1 MDGVVAGTR
10 QQQLHPVTQRTYN
23 DPLHREIS
31 LERNAPC
38 EGMVMDLVDT
48 TPFQRLRR
56 VRQLGPAFLTFHG
69 AESSRF
75 THSLGVFHLARRA
88 FKRMVEQA
96 PELEAHRPVL
106 YAAALLHDLGHGPL
120 SHTGEEMFGLRHET
134 WSARIIREHH
144 AIRECLEQEQA
155 GTADSVAALL
165 EHGISPH
172 PVIQRLVSS
181 QLDCDR
187 LDYLIRD
194 SYSTGTRYGQLDLDR
209 VLGALTLAPD
219 GDIAIHPKGLMAVEH
234 YLVVRNLMYRSVY
247 NHRLNVVCNW
257 LLERLV
263 QLVRDLGSK
272 KVWADDVMAQWLW
285 KTDQINLDCF
295 LSNDDMRTGYHLQ
308 RWKEEGPSPVAELSA
323 RFLDRR
329 LLKATAVDHLSRENQ
344 LNSLAIATR
353 LTEDLGHDPQNCCG
367 LRHQQIR
374 GYHPYRGGLRL
385 CDGKNLQALEQ
396 VSPLVRSLSQPAATS
411 WLIHP
416 AEISAELRQT
426 MDHAWTTRSNLTAET

>member
-1 MDGVVAGTR
+1 MR
-10 QQQLHPVTQRTYN
+10 QRTYN
-23 DPLHREIS
+23 DPLHREIG
-31 LERNAPC
+31 LEQSAPC
-38 EGMVMDLVDT
+38 EAMVMELVDT
-48 TPFQRLRR
+48 APFQRLRR
-56 VRQLGPAFLTFHG
+56 IRQLGPAFLTFHG

-96 PELEAHRPVL
+96 PELEPHRPVL

-120 SHTGEEMFGLRHET
+120 SHTGEEMFGLRHES
-134 WSARIIREHH
+134 WSARIIRDHTD
-144 AIRECLEQEQA
+144 IRECLETEQA
-155 GTADSVAALL
+155 GTADSVADLL

-187 LDYLIRD
+187 LDYLLRD

-209 VLGALTLAPD
+209 ILGALTLAPD
-219 GDIAIHPKGLMAVEH
+219 GDIAIHPKGLTAVEH

-263 QLVRDLGSK
+263 QLVRDLGRQ
-272 KVWADDVMAQWLW
+272 KVWTDEVMAQWLW
-285 KTDQINLDCF
+285 NADQINLDLF
-295 LSNDDMRTGYHLQ
+295 LANDDVRTGYHLQ
-308 RWKEEGPSPVAELSA
+308 RWKEEGPSAVAELSA
-323 RFLDRR
+323 RFLDRN
-329 LLKATAVDHLSRENQ
+329 LFKATAVDHLSRENQ
-344 LNSLAIATR
+344 LKSLAIATR
-353 LTEDLGHDPQNCCG
+353 LAESQGHDPRNSCG

-385 CDGKNLQALEQ
+385 WDGENLQALEQ
-396 VSPLVRSLSQPAATS
+396 ASPLVESLIQPAATS

-416 AEISAELRQT
+416 GDISAELRQT
-426 MDHAWTTRSNLTAET
+426 MALEWTTRSNWTQGE

>member
-1 MDGVVAGTR
+1 MR
-10 QQQLHPVTQRTYN
+10 QRTYN
-23 DPLHREIS
+23 DPLHREIG
-31 LERNAPC
+31 LEQSAPC
-38 EGMVMDLVDT
+38 EAMVMELIDT
-48 TPFQRLRR
+48 APFQRLRR
-56 VRQLGPAFLTFHG
+56 IRQLGPAFLTFHG

-96 PELEAHRPVL
+96 PELEPHRPVL

-120 SHTGEEMFGLRHET
+120 SHTGEEMFGVRHES
-134 WSARIIREHH
+134 WSARIIRDHTE
-144 AIRECLEQEQA
+144 IRECLENERA
-155 GTADSVAALL
+155 NTADSVADLL

-187 LDYLIRD
+187 LDYLLRD

-209 VLGALTLAPD
+209 ILGALTLAPD

-263 QLVRDLGSK
+263 QLVRDLGPK
-272 KVWADDVMAQWLW
+272 QVWADEVMAQWLW
-285 KTDQINLDCF
+285 NTDQINLDLF
-295 LSNDDMRTGYHLQ
+295 LANDDVRTGYHLQ
-308 RWKEEGPSPVAELSA
+308 RWKEGGPSAVAELSA
-323 RFLDRR
+323 RFLDRN

-344 LNSLAIATR
+344 LKSLAIATR
-353 LTEDLGHDPQNCCG
+353 LAEGKGHEPRNSCG

-385 CDGKNLQALEQ
+385 WDGANLQALEQ
-396 VSPLVRSLSQPAATS
+396 ASPLVESLTQPAATS

-416 AEISAELRQT
+416 GDISAELRQT
-426 MDHAWTTRSNLTAET
+426 MALEWTTRSGWSAEE